1 MPTEEGIVKA
11 AYGELALVM
20 TKRGAMC
27 SSCKANDMCHS
38 LGGGE
43 DMEVE
48 ALNRVSA
55 RSGDRVRIE
64 LSDKALLW
72 ASLQV
77 YLIPPLFLLFGAILG
92 QHLAPRWGLDANL
105 AALLFGFGA
114 FALVFAVVKVRA
126 KRDTKRNL
134 YRPTV
139 VEITQRAAPRT
150 PPE

>member
-1 MPTEEGIVKA
+1 MPTEEGIVKS
-11 AYGELALVM
+11 AYRDLALVM

-27 SSCKANDMCHS
+27 TSCKAHDVCHS

-48 ALNRVSA
+48 ALNKVRA
-55 RSGDRVRIE
+55 RAGDRVRIQ

-77 YLIPPLFLLFGAILG
+77 YLLPPIFLLLGAILG
-92 QHLAPRWGLDANL
+92 QHLAPRWGLDADL
-105 AALLFGFGA
+105 AALLFGFSA
-114 FALVFAVVKVRA
+114 FVLVFAVVKVLA
-126 KRDTKRNL
+126 NRDTKRNL

-139 VEITQRAAPRT
+139 VEITQRAAPRYE
-150 PPE
+150 PW